1 MHRATGAQGL
11 RGRLWPAVCCCA
23 AILACLAELQA
34 SSSSALAQ
42 TLTAAQK
49 SAAAGDSDAAVTQP
63 ASLSPKLGKREI
75 RAAMRL
81 VADWQLKRAEPRF
94 NQDWTFAALYVG
106 FMAVPLDVHGTR
118 YQDAMLAM
126 GKKFDWQP
134 GPRPEHADDQAIGQ
148 TYIELYLKYH
158 DPAMIA
164 PIRQRM
170 DNLTHHVDDPNKL
183 LWWWCDA
190 LFMAPPVLGELY
202 KADGHRTYLEFLDRE
217 WWITSGKLYNTD
229 DHLFYRDAGY
239 IGKHESNGKPIYW
252 SRGNGWVLA
261 GLARVLSDMP
271 ETYPSRGKYVAQFR
285 DMAAA
290 IAGLQGS
297 DGLWRPGLLDPDAY
311 PLPENSGSAFFT
323 YALTYGI
330 NNGILDRR
338 KYLPIVEKAWA
349 GLLSHIYADGRLGCI
364 QPVGAAPG
372 AYSATSSYVYGVG
385 AYLLAGS
392 ELYRL
397 ARH

>member
-1 MHRATGAQGL
+1 MHRVTVAQFW
-11 RGRLWPAVCCCA
+11 RQKVVPAACYCA
-23 AILACLAELQA
+23 ALFAWLAALQA
-34 SSSSALAQ
+34 SSPSAHGQ
-42 TLTAAQK
+42 TLTAAEK

-63 ASLSPKLGKREI
+63 ANLSPRIAKHEI
-75 RAAMRL
+75 RSALRL
-81 VADWQLKRAEPRF
+81 VADWQLKRAEPKF
-94 NQDWTFAALYVG
+94 NQDWTFAALYAG
-106 FMAVPLDVHGTR
+106 FMAVPLDVHGTY

-126 GKKFDWQP
+126 GKKFHWQP

-148 TYIELYLKYH
+148 TYIELYFKYR
-158 DPAMIA
+158 DPSMIA

-170 DNLTHHVDDPNKL
+170 DNLTHHVDNPDKL

-202 KADGHRTYLEFLDRE
+202 KADGNRTYFDFLDRE
-217 WWITSGKLYNTD
+217 WQLTSGQLYD
-229 DHLFYRDAGY
+229 PHYHLFFRDASY
-239 IGKHESNGKPIYW
+239 LGKHEANGKPIFW

-271 ETYPSRGKYVAQFR
+271 ATYPSRGKYVAQFK

-290 IAGLQGS
+290 AARLQGS

-323 YALTYGI
+323 YALAYGI
-330 NNGILDRR
+330 NSGILNRGD
-338 KYLPIVEKAWA
+338 YLPVIQKAWA
-349 GLLSHIYADGRLGCI
+349 GLLSHIYADGRVGCI

-372 AYSATSSYVYGVG
+372 AYVAASSYVYGVG

-392 ELYRL
+392 ELYRV